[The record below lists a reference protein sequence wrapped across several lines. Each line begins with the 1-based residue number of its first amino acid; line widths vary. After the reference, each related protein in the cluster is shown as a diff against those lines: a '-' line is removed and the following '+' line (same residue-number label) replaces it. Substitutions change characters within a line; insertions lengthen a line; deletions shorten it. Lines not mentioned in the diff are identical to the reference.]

1 MSEDA
6 NSSTAS
12 TNVPAHSGHAMSGIK
27 PPDPPVFDSNIASSW
42 KLFKQMWSDYEVL
55 SELDN
60 KPPKFRVALLRRS
73 LGVDGLRIYN
83 GFQFD
88 MKEDELTFEQILE
101 RLDAYAVGE
110 TNEIYE
116 RYVFRQRDQKEGETF
131 ENFLANI

>member
-1 MSEDA
+1 MSEEA
-6 NSSTAS
+6 NSSTAG
-12 TNVPAHSGHAMSGIK
+12 TNVPGISSHAVSGIK

-55 SELDN
+55 SELDK

-88 MKEDELTFEQILE
+88 KEEDELTVE
-101 RLDAYAVGE
+101 
-110 TNEIYE
+110 EI
-116 RYVFRQRDQKEGETF
+116 
-131 ENFLANI
+131 